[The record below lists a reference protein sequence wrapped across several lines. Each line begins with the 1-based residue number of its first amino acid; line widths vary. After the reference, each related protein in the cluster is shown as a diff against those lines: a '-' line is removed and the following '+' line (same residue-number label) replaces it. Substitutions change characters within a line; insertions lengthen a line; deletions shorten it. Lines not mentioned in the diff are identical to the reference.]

1 MVSKSDNSVG
11 VTDDAA
17 PAHRVGN
24 PFSNLK
30 VGPKIGLGSG
40 AVLVFLVAVSY
51 LSYMA
56 LSAINAQFSDYRSL
70 ARQTNQMGRIQA
82 NLLSARLG
90 VKDYIAKN
98 TSEAAATVTRRA
110 RATEQIIREAEALFH
125 GSEHQD
131 TIVGAIDDIERYRA
145 SFETVTELVARRNE
159 LVDALNTVGPKSER
173 TLTEIMKSA
182 HADGD
187 ATAAYKAGI
196 SLRHLL
202 LARLYSN
209 RFLVDN
215 AAASSDRAGREL
227 EDFGQSASAMLT
239 ELQNP
244 VRRQL
249 ATELVDLAESY
260 KTHFEQVVAVI
271 VKRNQ
276 VITGSLDVI
285 GPQLADTMEQI
296 KLSNKKLQ
304 DTLGPKATDAI
315 HDAVLEVEIVAGF
328 AIVLGVGLAF
338 LTGRAISTPINS
350 MTHAMRRL
358 ADGDL
363 DTEIPARDRGD
374 EIGQMAGAV
383 QVFKDNAF
391 EARRLRD
398 EQSKN
403 AARIEQEKRETTL
416 KMADDLEA
424 SVKTVVEGVA
434 SAAGEIKVTAE
445 TMSEASE
452 QTTSRAG
459 AVASASE
466 EATVTA
472 QAVASA
478 AEELSNS
485 IEEISRQVT
494 VARDVASDGKQQAAS
509 TNETVQGLAHGAQKI
524 GEVVSLINDIAEQT
538 NLLALNATIEAA
550 RAGESGK
557 GFAVVAAEVKSL
569 ANQTAKA
576 TDEISGQIS
585 AMQDATSRTVNEIE
599 IVVGAMTRINEMT
612 TEVAAAVEQQNAA
625 TQDIARNIQQTAEG
639 TQDVSLNIVEVNTAA
654 QQSSDAAGR
663 VVEVVGD
670 LTGQSDAL
678 RGELERYLATLRA
691 A

>member
-1 MVSKSDNSVG
+1 MVSENQKPTGETEAVPL
-11 VTDDAA
+11 VTRD
-17 PAHRVGN
+17 RN
-24 PFSNLK
+24 PFSNVN
-30 VGPKIGLGSG
+30 VGYKIGLGSG
-40 AVLVFLVAVSY
+40 AVLVFLIVVSG
-51 LSYMA
+51 LSYFA
-56 LSAINAQFSDYRSL
+56 LSAIDKHFSDYRLL

-98 TSEAAATVTRRA
+98 TEEAATTVNQRTG
-110 RATEQIIREAEALFH
+110 ATEKIIRDAESLFH
-125 GSEHQD
+125 GSEHRQ
-131 TIVGAIDDIERYRA
+131 TIVKAVEDIARYRK
-145 SFETVTELVARRNE
+145 SFETVTKLVARRNE
-159 LVDALNTVGPKSER
+159 LVAALNTVGPKSEQA
-173 TLTEIMKSA
+173 LTGIMKSA
-182 HADGD
+182 YADGD
-187 ATAAYKAGI
+187 ATAAFKAGI
-196 SLRHLL
+196 TLRHLL

-215 AAASSDRAGREL
+215 AAASSTRAAQEL
-227 EDFGQSASAMLT
+227 ADFGKSASDMLT

-244 VRRQL
+244 ARRKL
-249 ATELVDLAESY
+249 ASDLVKLAESY
-260 KTHFEQVVAVI
+260 KTHFEQVVEVI
-271 VKRNQ
+271 VNRNQ
-276 VITGSLDVI
+276 VIVGSLDVI

-304 DTLGPKATDAI
+304 DRLGPRATEAI
-315 HDAVLEVEIVAGF
+315 HGAVLNVEIVAGF
-328 AIVLGVGLAF
+328 AIALGIILAF
-338 LTGRAISTPINS
+338 LTGRAISGPINN
-350 MTHAMRRL
+350 MTLAMRRL

-363 DTEIPARDRGD
+363 ATKVPARGRGD

-383 QVFKDNAF
+383 QVFKDNAI
-391 EARRLRD
+391 EACRLRD
-398 EQSKN
+398 EQTES
-403 AARIEQEKRETTL
+403 AARVELEKRQTTL

-424 SVKTVVEGVA
+424 SVKNVVDGVA
-434 SAAGEIKVTAE
+434 SAAEDIKVTAE
-445 TMSEASE
+445 TMSEASD

-478 AEELSNS
+478 AEQLSNS
-485 IEEISRQVT
+485 IEEIARQVT
-494 VARDVASDGKQQAAS
+494 VAREVASEGKQQAAS
-509 TNETVQGLAHGAQKI
+509 TNEIVQGLAQGAQKI
-524 GEVVSLINDIAEQT
+524 GDVVSLINDIAEQT

-585 AMQDATSRTVNEIE
+585 AMQDSTSRTVGEIE
-599 IVVGAMTRINEMT
+599 IVVNAMSRIDEMT

-678 RGELERYLATLRA
+678 RGELERYLASLRA